1 MTKLVRPSRVVMS
14 TDSVEPVTARKKK
27 IRGGHKVHLRKLIS
41 SVNHMLRHTD
51 SAENNAELLSR
62 KLQLERKA
70 QIISKLDKE
79 ILGKIEDEVKIAHEI
94 ETAEEIHSE
103 IAILRIKIERVLQQT
118 SEKEKQEETTRA
130 TEMNNPVSKT
140 ISMKLPKLEVK
151 RFSRDPKEYKSF
163 KNSFEKAVNRSSD
176 KAEVEKFTYLK
187 SFLTGETSRAV
198 KGLAVTTENYEEALK
213 VLDKRYG
220 NVQVIVN
227 SHFEE
232 LTKLP
237 VVHNNNDTAKLRK
250 LYDKIETNLRSLRA
264 IGIQADTYG
273 CVLVPNNEK

>member
-1 MTKLVRPSRVVMS
+1 M
-14 TDSVEPVTARKKK
+14 
-27 IRGGHKVHLRKLIS
+27 
-41 SVNHMLRHTD
+41 
-51 SAENNAELLSR
+51 
-62 KLQLERKA
+62 
-70 QIISKLDKE
+70 
-79 ILGKIEDEVKIAHEI
+79 
-94 ETAEEIHSE
+94 
-103 IAILRIKIERVLQQT
+103 LQQT

-163 KNSFEKAVNRSSD
+163 KNSFETAVNRSSD
-176 KAEVEKFTYLK
+176 IAEVEKFTYLK

-220 NVQVIVN
+220 HVQVIVN

-237 VVHNNNDTAKLRK
+237 VVHNNNDTAKLRESCMIK
-250 LYDKIETNLRSLRA
+250 
-264 IGIQADTYG
+264 
-273 CVLVPNNEK
+273 

>member
-1 MTKLVRPSRVVMS
+1 M
-14 TDSVEPVTARKKK
+14 
-27 IRGGHKVHLRKLIS
+27 
-41 SVNHMLRHTD
+41 
-51 SAENNAELLSR
+51 
-62 KLQLERKA
+62 
-70 QIISKLDKE
+70 
-79 ILGKIEDEVKIAHEI
+79 
-94 ETAEEIHSE
+94 
-103 IAILRIKIERVLQQT
+103 LQQT

-163 KNSFEKAVNRSSD
+163 KNSSLSKIAVNRSSD
-176 KAEVEKFTYLK
+176 IAEVEKFTYLK

-198 KGLAVTTENYEEALK
+198 KDLAVTTENYEEALK

-220 NVQVIVN
+220 HVQVIVN

>member
-14 TDSVEPVTARKKK
+14 TDSIEPVTARKKK

-237 VVHNNNDTAKLRK
+237 VVHNNNDTAKLRE

>member
-1 MTKLVRPSRVVMS
+1 MS
-14 TDSVEPVTARKKK
+14 TDSIEPVTARKKK

-264 IGIQADTYG
+264 IGIQAGTYG